1 MNKTK
6 TQIAYRCPECGMAT
20 VGFFSGFADVSDM
33 LRLRCKCNESALEI
47 KKQRDEKIR
56 LSVPCVYCKSS
67 HSYTFSDSIAKR
79 EEITKI
85 SCPYANMD
93 ISFIGNAEDVSRE
106 LERTALELERVI
118 KSFEGE
124 ELSDIQPK
132 DADDDEM
139 ASDPS
144 VFDAINFLVRDLEDE
159 GGIFCPCGK
168 GPYPL
173 RFCDGG
179 IQVYCESCGASYT
192 FYARTAAAA
201 EEYLGYSEIRLK

>member
-20 VGFFSGFADVSDM
+20 VGFFGGFAGVSDM
-33 LRLRCKCNESALEI
+33 LRLRCKCNASSLEI
-47 KKQRDEKIR
+47 KKQREEKLR

-67 HSYTFSDSIAKR
+67 HSYTFADSISKR

-93 ISFIGNAEDVSRE
+93 IAFIGDAEDVSRE

-132 DADDDEM
+132 DADEDETS
-139 ASDPS
+139 SDPA
-144 VFDAINFLVRDLEDE
+144 VFDAINFLVRDLEDD
-159 GGIFCPCGK
+159 GGVSCPCK
-168 GPYPL
+168 QGPYSL
-173 RFCDGG
+173 RFCDEG
-179 IQVYCESCGASYT
+179 IQVYCEACGASYT
-192 FYARTAAAA
+192 FYARTATAA
-201 EEYLGYSEIRLK
+201 ENYLGYSEIVLK

>member
-20 VGFFSGFADVSDM
+20 VGFFGTFAGISDM
-33 LRLRCKCNESALEI
+33 LRLRCKCNASSLEI
-47 KKQRDEKIR
+47 KKQREEKLR

-67 HSYTFSDSIAKR
+67 HSYTFSDSISTR
-79 EEITKI
+79 EETTKI
-85 SCPYANMD
+85 SCPYSNMD
-93 ISFIGNAEDVSRE
+93 IAFIGAAEEVSRE

-132 DADDDEM
+132 DADEDET
-139 ASDPS
+139 ASDPA

-159 GGIFCPCGK
+159 GGISCPCTH
-168 GPYPL
+168 GPYSL
-173 RFCDGG
+173 RFCDDG
-179 IQVYCESCGASYT
+179 IQVYCEACGASYT
-192 FYARTAAAA
+192 FYAKTATAA
-201 EEYLGYSEIRLK
+201 EEYLGYSEIVLK